1 MSFEAFDP
9 AGLEGWKAH
18 CLTGDIVGLKA
29 DTIEDPDSLSG
40 GGEPFWPVA
49 LRHKV
54 DSRIR
59 GVKSLQWRCSGAAV
73 ALQWTSWLHSHILT
87 HARAL
92 SRRQS

>member
-40 GGEPFWPVA
+40 GGEPFSPVE
-49 LRHKV
+49 LRAPQ
-54 DSRIR
+54 
-59 GVKSLQWRCSGAAV
+59 GPWTLATV
-73 ALQWTSWLHSHILT
+73 ALQWRPVTMWLHSHILA
-87 HARAL
+87 HARSL